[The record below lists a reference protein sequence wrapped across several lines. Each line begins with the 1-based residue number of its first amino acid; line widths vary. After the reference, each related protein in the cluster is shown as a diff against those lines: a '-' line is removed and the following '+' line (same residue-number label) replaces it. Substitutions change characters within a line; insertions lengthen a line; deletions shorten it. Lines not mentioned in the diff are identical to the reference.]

1 MIIERFGGNVR
12 QRSAIYANPVF
23 RHRMWAY
30 KNVGEITTEMLRNL
44 WCSLFQQ
51 PNVGGGD
58 VYIRFMRI
66 NSPMIHLGF
75 LKIYT
80 LI

>member
-12 QRSAIYANPVF
+12 QRSAIYAN
-23 RHRMWAY
+23 AY

-44 WCSLFQQ
+44 WCSQFQQ

-75 LKIYT
+75 LKI
-80 LI
+80 